1 MKLFNRKLEET
12 LCLILLLIYLLKLQ
26 ISFLL
31 FGQTMLLI
39 SLRKEKSNFQYVST

>member
-1 MKLFNRKLEET
+1 MFDFIINL
-12 LCLILLLIYLLKLQ
+12 YLLKLQ

-39 SLRKEKSNFQYVST
+39 SLRKEKVTSSM